1 MYISVLANITYTRYI
16 SSNFSPCRCSRRF
29 SGLLQT
35 LQDCGSPPL
44 TSRAPTLSQPTSLR
58 TSDRRSLLAYLG
70 LPLDLFGKVLISPRN
85 LIDPSCQN
93 LHRMRSSSP
102 TFHYSSSTSSSL
114 RPALSFAGARTRSCA
129 SRKILSCLLTSNH
142 VLSSSEIPRLS
153 EQLLLH
159 PQTGSG

>member
-1 MYISVLANITYTRYI
+1 MYVSILANITYTRYI
-16 SSNFSPCRCSRRF
+16 SSKFLPCQCSRRF

-85 LIDPSCQN
+85 FIDPSCQICTGCV
-93 LHRMRSSSP
+93 LP
-102 TFHYSSSTSSSL
+102 TLPSTTAARPHQVSDPLFPL
-114 RPALSFAGARTRSCA
+114 REHERDRAPAERYRVAC
-129 SRKILSCLLTSNH
+129 
-142 VLSSSEIPRLS
+142 
-153 EQLLLH
+153 
-159 PQTGSG
+159 